1 MHRGP
6 REAGDTFLVPQQ
18 LKIQRPKF
26 CLVPADGAG
35 REDCKE
41 QTQEGGRRDDFGGQ
55 GVLASRGHWR
65 LGSESHVGAHQTE
78 KKKKKSIRVGNGLYD
93 KYGGPD
99 TKMLSLGHAEYS
111 EKSLRFSPLAK
122 QTNENIRLKNGQKIR
137 IDIFLEKTYR
147 MSTGT

>member
-93 KYGGPD
+93 KYGGPE
-99 TKMLSLGHAEYS
+99 TQRCFHWATQSAAKNHFASLPWPN
-111 EKSLRFSPLAK
+111 KQMKTSLPYFSH
-122 QTNENIRLKNGQKIR
+122 
-137 IDIFLEKTYR
+137 F
-147 MSTGT
+147 S